1 MSALRAFLIAL
12 KVPQHEETL
21 LGAGFDDVAAFA
33 TFDSDDVKSMEETL
47 LAAGVPPGHHQKIM
61 RTVRACQ
68 ERELQHKGAS
78 PLKFDYGEQMP
89 LLKILRDEV
98 SALKQHIDSRR
109 RDAAAQ
115 DLKLIE
121 EHERWKEAYEA
132 ETQKVLEAKQVIT
145 ALKMQLGAVEKQRAA
160 AVEQLQAANGELQ
173 QAKRAA
179 KKGRVRL
186 QAQLDEKFEALHI
199 SMEAEAARADAAEKR
214 ADTAEK
220 RADAAEERAATAC
233 GDCSE
238 A

>member
-1 MSALRAFLIAL
+1 M
-12 KVPQHEETL
+12 H
-21 LGAGFDDVAAFA
+21 
-33 TFDSDDVKSMEETL
+33 
-47 LAAGVPPGHHQKIM
+47 PPPW
-61 RTVRACQ
+61 
-68 ERELQHKGAS
+68 ERNPPA
-78 PLKFDYGEQMP
+78 P
-89 LLKILRDEV
+89 
-98 SALKQHIDSRR
+98 
-109 RDAAAQ
+109 
-115 DLKLIE
+115 
-121 EHERWKEAYEA
+121 
-132 ETQKVLEAKQVIT
+132 
-145 ALKMQLGAVEKQRAA
+145 
-160 AVEQLQAANGELQ
+160 VEQLQAANGELQ